1 LQVQR
6 SQLRRCLAVEEL
18 KLTQLTNCLRGSVDS
33 RCVNPR
39 ERLRRH
45 IATIIEEFF
54 ARRGRL
60 IAPWRPWTLPP
71 LTAEYGLPGTAYV
84 VVEADNHVVYR
95 VLGKPEARERD
106 FMSDR
111 DKGRPRAP
119 DQGYADFVGVSVFGS
134 EELAET
140 HAVRFPKFVATVH
153 LQPGEGFMLAR
164 TYADVEGHYTLWGD
178 PEALVRSVARV
189 QPHEQPE

>member
-1 LQVQR
+1 
-6 SQLRRCLAVEEL
+6 
-18 KLTQLTNCLRGSVDS
+18 
-33 RCVNPR
+33 VNPR

-54 ARRGRL
+54 SRRGRL
-60 IAPWRPWTLPP
+60 IVPWRPWTLPP
-71 LTAEYGLPGTAYV
+71 LATEYGLPGTAHV
-84 VVEADNHVVYR
+84 VAEADNHVVYR

-119 DQGYADFVGVSVFGS
+119 AQDYADFVGVSVFGS
-134 EELAET
+134 EELAEAN
-140 HAVRFPKFVATVH
+140 AVRFPKFVATVH

-164 TYADVEGHYTLWGD
+164 TYADVEGHYTVWGD

-189 QPHEQPE
+189 QPYEQPK